1 MRLQPVLHA
10 LTEQAAQGEILH
22 NDDTSMTV
30 LELLGR
36 AGPRGDP
43 PVDEVS
49 PDRTGVFT
57 SAVVSMGQGR
67 RIALSDGTSQ
77 WTRLWGR
84 SLRSPSGLPPPPAPR
99 PSSHFLVG
107 ESSIKPSPPLP

>member
-67 RIALSDGTSQ
+67 RIALFLT
-77 WTRLWGR
+77 GR
-84 SLRSPSGLPPPPAPR
+84 RSGRGYGAGVSGRPLGSLRLR
-99 PSSHFLVG
+99 PHDHLHTSW
-107 ESSIKPSPPLP
+107 